1 MPVSPV
7 VRLRLPFRPRL
18 LAAALVGLALGACSV
33 APTRMPPPAAPAA
46 PVAPAMPPPA
56 SAAECTTCGRVE
68 RITAAPASAAG
79 KGHGAVLGGVVG
91 GGGRTGQHAAAPATS
106 GSGASEHVR
115 IVVLLDS
122 GRRLILTQPRVS
134 GMKVGSRVRVE
145 RSRAVLL
152 R

>member
-68 RITAAPASAAG
+68 RITAAPASVAG
-79 KGHGAVLGGVVG
+79 KSHGAVLGGVVG
-91 GGGRTGQHAAAPATS
+91 GVLSGPPAAAPATS